1 MSRQYLG
8 WPCPHC
14 GERKLDLGCVTIDT
28 NPAVLGIECKACG
41 KSGGIYEN
49 DPALLL
55 DRENREPEAIVRALA
70 EMDPFCRDGD
80 CVPCR
85 EWLGGATQEW
95 LEANDYDCDKVTPT
109 TPRVGQHKTD
119 CLWLRARK
127 ALGIP

>member
-55 DRENREPEAIVRALA
+55 DRENRELEAIVRTLA
-70 EMDPFCRDGD
+70 EEDPIRTRQGLRWDTYECRFCNGGS
-80 CVPCR
+80 R
-85 EWLGGATQEW
+85 E
-95 LEANDYDCDKVTPT
+95 YDDAE
-109 TPRVGQHKTD
+109 HEID
-119 CLWLRARK
+119 HCLWLRARK
-127 ALGIP
+127 AMEKA